1 MNYKETY
8 QEWITNPYFDEEVKA
23 ELRGIAEDEKE
34 KEERF
39 YTELEFGTAGLRGII
54 GAGTNRIDIHTVSSY
69 SPLML
74 EQPPPKTNKDTQQKP
89 QHKIF
94 LLKQ

>member
-34 KEERF
+34 KEERKNGKKKEKEPIVRKH
-39 YTELEFGTAGLRGII
+39 Y
-54 GAGTNRIDIHTVSSY
+54 
-69 SPLML
+69 
-74 EQPPPKTNKDTQQKP
+74 
-89 QHKIF
+89 
-94 LLKQ
+94 